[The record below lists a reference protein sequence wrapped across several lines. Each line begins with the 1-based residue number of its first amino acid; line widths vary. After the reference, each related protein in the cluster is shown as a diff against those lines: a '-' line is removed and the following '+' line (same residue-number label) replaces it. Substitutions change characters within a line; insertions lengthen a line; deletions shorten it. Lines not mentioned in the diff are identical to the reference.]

1 MNATIQ
7 KINLAREKSIEWIE
21 YLATKSEED
30 LEKRLRVNHLQHE
43 IAMNEGKEDV
53 CELLTIMER
62 IIIEARVYKEENG
75 ISDNPNEIDLAITEM
90 DAAIIRSEDRQEIF
104 VDRHEP
110 VKSFVS
116 KSIPSEENT
125 DNNQLSLF

>member
-1 MNATIQ
+1 MNATLQ

-43 IAMNEGKEDV
+43 IAIKECKEDV
-53 CELLTIMER
+53 CELLTLMER

-90 DAAIIRSEDRQEIF
+90 DAAIIRSEERQEIF
-104 VDRHEP
+104 DQHTIATPASNKTAFTE
-110 VKSFVS
+110 
-116 KSIPSEENT
+116 
-125 DNNQLSLF
+125 DNESQLSLF